1 MTDNYKHKDQ
11 HLGEENIFK
20 RERHYISDM
29 NIYNYF
35 FRILIGEFAES

>member
-35 FRILIGEFAES
+35 IYCHVKDES